1 MSLYQALTAYVK
13 EHTKGFAGHEIDHAN
28 LVYANALIIMGQY
41 YKNTDEY
48 DLPIFMCA
56 ALCHDVIDDKNPNI
70 NKETAR
76 DELIEFITS
85 ITNKSRAD
93 IVMSIIDNISYSKEV
108 AGKTTQLPYPYNLY
122 RDAISD
128 ADKIDGLNI
137 HRCIE
142 YTKMKGGKVPEDVI
156 KHCHDKLLKLLPDRF
171 IKTDT
176 GKIMAEPHHEKI
188 QAYVNSFEKQKY
200 VTSNV

>member
-1 MSLYQALTAYVK
+1 
-13 EHTKGFAGHEIDHAN
+13 
-28 LVYANALIIMGQY
+28 
-41 YKNTDEY
+41 
-48 DLPIFMCA
+48 
-56 ALCHDVIDDKNPNI
+56 
-70 NKETAR
+70 
-76 DELIEFITS
+76 
-85 ITNKSRAD
+85 
-93 IVMSIIDNISYSKEV
+93 MSIIDNISYSKEV

-128 ADKIDGLNI
+128 ADKIDGLDIN
-137 HRCIE
+137 RCIE